1 MTPILRVGLIIL
13 VAMIVGV
20 IFMYWPSSADPKS
33 SDMNERLEAVGGLVG
48 SSDEESLRILVKLV
62 DDPEPRV
69 AKAAIRAIGSRG
81 DEASRLE
88 LERVATKSKNAEL
101 RGIAAAELGK
111 FQKTDYRVL
120 TGILLNDKDPK
131 ARRGAGR
138 GLKRLHNAAA
148 MKSLVEALGDT
159 DGDTRRNAFEAIG
172 AATAIRL
179 QFNAL
184 ASLDT
189 RNKQIAE
196 IKRRL
201 EMIKKVHH
209 HDHDH

>member
-1 MTPILRVGLIIL
+1 
-13 VAMIVGV
+13 
-20 IFMYWPSSADPKS
+20 
-33 SDMNERLEAVGGLVG
+33 MNERLIVVSEKVG
-48 SSDEESLRILVKLV
+48 SSDKEDLDILVKLAG
-62 DDPEPRV
+62 DAELRV
-69 AKAAIRAIGSRG
+69 AKAAIRAIGSRS

-88 LERVATKSKNAEL
+88 LERIATKNENGEL
-101 RGIAAAELGK
+101 RGTAAAEVGK
-111 FQKTDYRVL
+111 FQKTDYRLL
-120 TGILLNDKDPK
+120 TGILLDDKDPK
-131 ARRGAGR
+131 ARRGAAR

-148 MKSLVEALGDT
+148 MKSLVKALGDT
-159 DGDTRRNAFEAIG
+159 DCDTRRNSFEAIG

-179 QFNAL
+179 QFNAM

-209 HDHDH
+209 HDH

>member
-1 MTPILRVGLIIL
+1 VGLITL

-20 IFMYWPSSADPKS
+20 VLMYWPSSADPNS
-33 SDMNERLEAVGGLVG
+33 SDMNERLIVVSEKVG
-48 SSDEESLRILVKLV
+48 SSDKEDLDILVKLAG
-62 DDPEPRV
+62 DAELRV
-69 AKAAIRAIGSRG
+69 AKAAIRAIGSRS

-88 LERVATKSKNAEL
+88 LERIATKNENGEL
-101 RGIAAAELGK
+101 RGTAAAEVGK
-111 FQKTDYRVL
+111 FQKTDYRLL
-120 TGILLNDKDPK
+120 TGILLDDKDPK
-131 ARRGAGR
+131 ARRGAAR

-148 MKSLVEALGDT
+148 MKSLVKALGDT
-159 DGDTRRNAFEAIG
+159 DCDTRRNSFEAIG

-179 QFNAL
+179 QFNAM

-209 HDHDH
+209 HDH